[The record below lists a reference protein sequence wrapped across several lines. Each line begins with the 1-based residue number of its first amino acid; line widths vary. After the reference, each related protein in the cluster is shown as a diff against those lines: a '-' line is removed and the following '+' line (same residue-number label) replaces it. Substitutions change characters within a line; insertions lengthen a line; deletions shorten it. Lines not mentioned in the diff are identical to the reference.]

1 VRRWVRLIRDRDIG
15 NRAEDVFV
23 AARGEGGGAR
33 EQSKCMEKAPKSRM
47 DKGAGFGQ
55 IVRVA
60 SRERILPTRLQIRF
74 RLLNS
79 NL

>member
-1 VRRWVRLIRDRDIG
+1 METLVLVLGEEMFSWAQDG
-15 NRAEDVFV
+15 GED
-23 AARGEGGGAR
+23 GEGTVEMYG
-33 EQSKCMEKAPKSRM
+33 ETPNSRM
-47 DKGAGFGQ
+47 DKGAGFGP